1 MDVAH
6 IYESFQSN
14 ANSDW
19 NKISLVSY
27 WKIGQRIVEVEQ
39 GNQEKASYGDRI
51 LIQLSKDLN
60 KRFGRIFRIGTYVI
74 CDVSFN
80 FINLGKFVP
89 NFLGLIIELC
99 FL

>member
-1 MDVAH
+1 MSLSSSLTPKSYQSLLMDISH

-19 NKISLVSY
+19 NKISLTSY

-60 KRFGRIFRIGTYVI
+60 KRFGRIFRIVTYVL
-74 CDVSFN
+74 CDVSF
-80 FINLGKFVP
+80 KT
-89 NFLGLIIELC
+89 E
-99 FL
+99 